1 MSVAEF
7 RMTTSDELSRK
18 TIRQA
23 EAESAIEASGTP
35 TLSICIATYN
45 RAGFIA
51 ETLDS
56 IVGQLEP
63 FVELLVVDG
72 ASPDTTESVVA
83 PYAARNAAVRYF
95 REAVNSGVDA
105 DYDKAVA
112 YARGTY
118 CWLMTDD
125 DLLEPG
131 AIRRVLAALADGPDL
146 VVANARVMTADFAAV
161 LVPRSLPFDDDR
173 RYNSGSGALFEDV
186 ADYLSFIG
194 GVVVRRELWLQ
205 RDRASFYGTV
215 FIHIGVLFQSP
226 PIGRVTVISEPLIR
240 IRYGNA
246 MWTSRGFEIW
256 MFKWPK
262 LIWSFDGYAADARAR
277 ITSREPWRRI
287 RRLVHARAIGSY
299 SIVEYRRY
307 VACAAE
313 GGGLTAAWLVARMPG
328 SLANAVAGTY
338 CMVGNRAAKAAA
350 YDLARSRHSTWVSR
364 LAARWLIR

>member
-1 MSVAEF
+1 M
-7 RMTTSDELSRK
+7 TSDLAPSLNSYVQPRPAGER
-18 TIRQA
+18 I
-23 EAESAIEASGTP
+23 GTP

-63 FVELLVVDG
+63 SVELLVVDG
-72 ASPDTTESVVA
+72 ASPDATASVVA
-83 PYAARNAAVRYF
+83 PYAARNGALRYF

-105 DYDKAVA
+105 DYDKAVS

-125 DLLEPG
+125 DVLEPG

-146 VVANARVMTADFAAV
+146 VVANACVMTADLMSV
-161 LVPRSLPFDDDR
+161 LVPRSQPFHDDR
-173 RYNSGSGALFEDV
+173 RYDSGSATFFAEV

-194 GVVVRRELWLQ
+194 GVVVRRQLWLR

-226 PIGRVTVISEPLIR
+226 PIGRVTVISKPLVR

-256 MFKWPK
+256 MFKWPQ
-262 LIWSFDGYAADARAR
+262 LIWGFDGYSDDAKAQ
-277 ITSREPWRRI
+277 ITPREPWRRI

-299 SIVEYRRY
+299 SMAEFRQW
-307 VACAAE
+307 VASSAKGPA
-313 GGGLTAAWLVARMPG
+313 LIPAWLVACMPG
-328 SLANAVAGTY
+328 WVANAVAGMY
-338 CMVGNRAAKAAA
+338 CIVGNREAKAAA

-364 LAARWLIR
+364 LAARWLIQ